1 MPYQPQRVNGRDV
14 GQADR
19 DCGSRYEAIRDHLRA
34 HHPHG
39 PVHVLDLGAY
49 AGYFA
54 VRLVEDFDAH
64 VVAVDDHPPLRQVAS
79 DRITVINHRLDAD
92 QIDGLGDFDAVLLLS
107 VLHHTPDWPRILEV
121 VCRRSTLLY
130 LETPDPSE
138 HLPRAAAHTSEL
150 AAAAE
155 CLGGQ
160 VLART
165 AGYRST
171 IPRKL
176 RAICLR

>member
-1 MPYQPQRVNGRDV
+1 MR
-14 GQADR
+14 
-19 DCGSRYEAIRDHLRA
+19 
-34 HHPHG
+34 
-39 PVHVLDLGAY
+39 VLDLGAY

-64 VVAVDDHPPLRQVAS
+64 VVAVDDHPPLRKAAS
-79 DRITVINHRLDAD
+79 DRITVINHRMNAD
-92 QIDGLGDFDAVLLLS
+92 QIDALGDFDAVLLLS
-107 VLHHTPDWPRILEV
+107 VLHHAPNWRRILEV

-138 HLPRAAAHTSEL
+138 HLPRAAAHTPAL
-150 AAAAE
+150 AAAVE
-155 CLGGQ
+155 RLGGQ
-160 VLART
+160 VLTRT

-171 IPRKL
+171 TPREL